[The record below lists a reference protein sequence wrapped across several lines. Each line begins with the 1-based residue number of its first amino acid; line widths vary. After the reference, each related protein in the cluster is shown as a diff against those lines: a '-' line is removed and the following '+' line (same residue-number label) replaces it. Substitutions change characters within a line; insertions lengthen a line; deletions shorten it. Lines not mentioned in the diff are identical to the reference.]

1 MNRDQINALS
11 PEPLDRRFLADA
23 FARLPQRWAQP
34 VGKTYSHNYRTKGRK
49 AANLAV
55 LDVLDSVEGFR
66 FGVASNEDGL
76 RDFAKARADECF
88 RAAARYVDA
97 DMALEAMRGV
107 ALRYGIQPPSGRNV
121 TKTGERA
128 RLLDDLWWR
137 RQARKVAGR
146 NVEGAAVKVGLVHR
160 YAGLYVSDETLQR
173 RAGQKRRNRA
183 LLESIIAINDAESGR
198 NEYTLQELSDLGVS
212 NPEKRRMELMTRLAG
227 FDELAVL
234 QGHAAEFYTLTAP
247 SKFHARES
255 ITGKENRTYSGIHP
269 KETQV
274 YLCGVWSRARAEL
287 HRLGIRIY
295 GFRVCEPHHD
305 GTPHW
310 HMVMFMQPE
319 HVETVRQVMRKHALK
334 VDGSERGADV
344 HRFKAEAID
353 RKKGSAV
360 GYLAKYIAKNIDGY
374 GVGDDWEGVAGEND
388 ATTSARRVDAWAACW
403 GIRQFQQIGGA
414 SVTVWRELRRMN
426 ADEVEDLLLRAIVQA
441 ADAGGERDDSGLN
454 GWARFTNL
462 MGGPFAK
469 RKDATVST
477 HYVGGIDVQ
486 TGELL
491 FNKYGEIAGNKI
503 KGVLC
508 DGQVIETRLR
518 EWVFQR
524 SGAAVSPWSS
534 VNNCTR
540 LPEGAEEINREFA
553 KKIELSAQR
562 AEFCPVDWSI
572 AGKVRG
578 WEAFPAYMQRVR
590 AGISFDGR
598 GMVWQEQ

>member
-1 MNRDQINALS
+1 MNRNQINALS

-23 FARLPQRWAQP
+23 FARLPQRWVQP
-34 VGKTYSHNYRTKGRK
+34 VAKTYTHKYRGEGRR

-55 LDVLDSVEGFR
+55 LDVLESIEGFR

-88 RAAARYVDA
+88 RAAARWKDA
-97 DMALEAMRGV
+97 DAALEAMRGV

-146 NVEGAAVKVGLVHR
+146 NVEGAAVNVGLVHR

-183 LLESIIAINDAESGR
+183 LLESIIAINDADDGR
-198 NEYTLQELSDLGVS
+198 KEYTLQELSDLGVS

-247 SKFHARES
+247 SKYHARDS
-255 ITGKENRTYSGIHP
+255 ITGKVNP
-269 KETQV
+269 KYQHFTPAETQK
-274 YLCGVWSRARAEL
+274 YLCGVWQRIRAEL
-287 HRLGIRIY
+287 HRLGIKIY

-305 GTPHW
+305 GCPHW

-319 HVETVRQVMRKHALK
+319 HVEAVRQVMRKHALK
-334 VDGSERGADV
+334 VDGKENGAEL

-374 GVGDDWEGVAGEND
+374 GVGEDWEAVAGEDD
-388 ATTSARRVDAWAACW
+388 ATTSARRVDAWASCW

-414 SVTVWRELRRMN
+414 SVTVWRELRRMD
-426 ADEVEDLLLRAIVQA
+426 AEEVEDLLLRAIVQA
-441 ADAGGERDDSGLN
+441 ADAGGERDGSGLN

-486 TGELL
+486 TGEIL

-518 EWVFQR
+518 EWVFKR
-524 SGAAVSPWSS
+524 GGAAASPWSS

-540 LPEGAEEINREFA
+540 PIPGAAEID
-553 KKIELSAQR
+553 
-562 AEFCPVDWSI
+562 AEFFAAVAVKREEPAFMPVDFKYRGSDEWKNI
-572 AGKVRG
+572 NGAGRN
-578 WEAFPAYMQRVR
+578 AHR
-590 AGISFDGR
+590 
-598 GMVWQEQ
+598 